1 MLHSLHAACAGLG
14 ALLRLPAP
22 RVPGSPPAYLAA
34 EVWAQL
40 ASRQQG
46 EEKRILQADFMSSV
60 LER

>member
-1 MLHSLHAACAGLG
+1 MLHSLHAACAGLLS
-14 ALLRLPAP
+14 LLRLPAP
-22 RVPGSPPAYLAA
+22 GPESPPAYLAA

-46 EEKRILQADFMSSV
+46 EEKRILQADFMSSI